1 VALLTITHFTDP
13 ACPFAFSAEP
23 VRRRL
28 RWHYADQLA
37 WEDRM
42 VVLSLDPRE
51 PRRLAEGAP
60 NLQRTHG
67 MPIDPGPKAGPVQSR
82 PACAAVVAARVHAGA
97 AVAERLLRAL
107 RVRTMAGGELDDP
120 ALLDAAAADAGLAPE
135 TLRDWVATPE
145 AEFALES
152 DIAAARAPSPAALR
166 QAHKLSGPPAQRR
179 YSTPS
184 YDIARADGTG
194 APVAI
199 PGFNPV
205 EVYESALHN
214 LTAELERRG
223 KPANVEEALD
233 WAGETPLA
241 TAEVALLLEVD
252 ATAARAN
259 LARAGAQ
266 PIAAGADF
274 YWRAP

>member
-23 VRRRL
+23 IRRRL
-28 RWHYADQLA
+28 RWHYRDQLA

-42 VVLSLDPRE
+42 VVLSLDPFE
-51 PRRLAEGAP
+51 PRRLAKGAP

-97 AVAERLLRAL
+97 AVAEALLRAL

-120 ALLDAAAADAGLAPE
+120 ALLDAAAGDAGLAPDR
-135 TLRDWVATPE
+135 LRDWVATPE
-145 AEFALES
+145 AAAALED
-152 DIAAARAPSPAALR
+152 DIRAARAPSPAALR
-166 QAHKLSGPPAQRR
+166 QAHKLSGPPEHRR

-184 YDIARADGTG
+184 YEIARADGG
-194 APVAI
+194 APPVAL

-214 LTAELERRG
+214 LSAELERRG
-223 KPANVEEALD
+223 KPSDVAEALA

-241 TAEVALLLEVD
+241 TAEVALLMEVD
-252 ATAARAN
+252 ATTARAK
-259 LARAGAQ
+259 LARVAV
-266 PIAAGADF
+266 PTAAGADF
-274 YWRAP
+274 YWRAR

>member
-28 RWHYADQLA
+28 RWHYGDQLA

-42 VVLSLDPRE
+42 VVLSLDPLE
-51 PRRLAEGAP
+51 PRRLAQGAP
-60 NLQRTHG
+60 TLQRVHG

-82 PACAAVVAARVHAGA
+82 PACAAVVAARVHAGR
-97 AVAERLLRAL
+97 AVAEVLLRAL

-120 ALLDAAAADAGLAPE
+120 ELLDAAAADAGLDPRQ
-135 TLRDWVATPE
+135 LRDWVATPE
-145 AEFALES
+145 AQAALEE

-166 QAHKLSGPPAQRR
+166 QAHKLSGPPAHRR

-184 YDIARADGTG
+184 YEIARADGG
-194 APVAI
+194 APAVAI

-214 LTAELERRG
+214 LAPELERRG
-223 KPANVEEALD
+223 RPSAVDEALG
-233 WAGETPLA
+233 WAGEMPLA
-241 TAEVALLLEVD
+241 TAEVALLLEIG
-252 ATAARAN
+252 ATAARTA
-259 LARAGAQ
+259 LAGVGAQ

-274 YWRAP
+274 YWRAR